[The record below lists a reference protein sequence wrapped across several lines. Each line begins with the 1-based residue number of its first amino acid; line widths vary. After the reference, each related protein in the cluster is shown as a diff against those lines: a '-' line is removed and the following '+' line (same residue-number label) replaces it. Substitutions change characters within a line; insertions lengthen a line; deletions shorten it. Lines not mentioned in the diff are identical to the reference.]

1 MRSLKSKKGVA
12 LFIALSTVLI
22 VVVLANIIL
31 NIISSQ
37 SRLTHHEVSRVRA
50 YYAAQAGI
58 NYVIDQLTKGAWPVT
73 SLANRYF
80 CINGCIDSGASS
92 LLNYNDADIPY
103 KVQVKIY
110 PSSGASTGNPPTGT
124 IRLDARVDYTYTP

>member
-1 MRSLKSKKGVA
+1 MGSLSSKKGVA

-50 YYAAQAGI
+50 YYAAQAGMT
-58 NYVIDQLTKGAWPVT
+58 YAIDQLTRGVWPAN
-73 SLANRYF
+73 SLTNRYF
-80 CINGCIDSGASS
+80 CINGCIDSAPADYS
-92 LLNYNDADIPY
+92 LSDTDIPY
-103 KVQVKIY
+103 KVQVQIY
-110 PSSGASTGNPPTGT
+110 PSSGAGTGNPPTGT
-124 IRLDARVDYTYTP
+124 IRLDARVDYTYVP